1 MTQDYRIDIEL
12 PRHDASLGAVQA
24 LFANLCGSLGVPD
37 PIRRE
42 VELAL
47 EEGLIN
53 FFKHAIP
60 EGVDTPVRL
69 RIEFHNEAIRLV
81 ARAAGRPFDFA
92 RLPHYQVPRSL
103 EETPRA
109 WAPS

>member
-1 MTQDYRIDIEL
+1 MTPDYRIDIEL
-12 PRHDASLGAVQA
+12 QRHDASLGAMHA

-69 RIEFHNEAIRLV
+69 RIEFHNEA
-81 ARAAGRPFDFA
+81 
-92 RLPHYQVPRSL
+92 
-103 EETPRA
+103 
-109 WAPS
+109 